1 MSRISLLIVTGERKA
16 FSNCLANF
24 VNTPGAG
31 AQPKGRPTH

>member
-1 MSRISLLIVTGERKA
+1 MSKTSLLIVLGERKT